1 MPLAQTQPADVA
13 LRLQSGQGPR
23 LLDVRQP
30 HEFDLCALPGAQLIP
45 LGELP
50 DRLQE
55 LDPKA
60 EYVVYCH
67 HGGRSMRAAMFLEQ
81 QGFAQ
86 VANLEGGIDA
96 WAAEVDPTL
105 PRY

>member
-1 MPLAQTQPADVA
+1 MPVAQTQPADVA
-13 LRLQSGQGPR
+13 QRLQSGQAPR
-23 LLDVRQP
+23 LLDVREP
-30 HEFDLCALPGAQLIP
+30 NEFELCALPGAQLIP

-50 DRLQE
+50 ARLQE

-81 QGFAQ
+81 QGFSQ

>member
-1 MPLAQTQPADVA
+1 MSIPQTQPSDVA
-13 LRLQSGQGPR
+13 KRLAPGSALR

-30 HEFDLCALPGAQLIP
+30 NEFELCALPGAQLIP

-50 DRLQE
+50 ARLNE

-67 HGGRSMRAAMFLEQ
+67 HGGRSMRAAMFLQQ
-81 QGFAQ
+81 QGFTQ